1 MQPSLLTGNICER
14 SPPMT
19 CSSPASE
26 PSLLLLVIRL
36 SVSEKS
42 GAEWR
47 GEEDEREGEGV
58 WCLIESVMLDF
69 LWSAQQESAGSHT
82 LFLYASS
89 SCFLFLFFSFTSYSL
104 FFLSLKKCNLC
115 LHVFYL
121 FVLVRLSCSFSDRSS
136 LPGRVFVVL
145 LPLST
150 QQRFDAFSVACF
162 QRMHVYWSTVTCVFC
177 VNLTQGNT
185 VMNSTNQI
193 PPVSYAGRT
202 RLKTPVCFPLQAPAE
217 RAKRHSL
224 FIKLN
229 FPPKNISVVRL
240 TCGHD

>member
-136 LPGRVFVVL
+136 LPGRVFVARSSDLMLCFVL
-145 LPLST
+145 SGVLST
-150 QQRFDAFSVACF
+150 HACVLEYCHVCLLCEFD
-162 QRMHVYWSTVTCVFC
+162 
-177 VNLTQGNT
+177 
-185 VMNSTNQI
+185 
-193 PPVSYAGRT
+193 T
-202 RLKTPVCFPLQAPAE
+202 RKHCHELDKSNP
-217 RAKRHSL
+217 S
-224 FIKLN
+224 
-229 FPPKNISVVRL
+229 SVVRWQN
-240 TCGHD
+240 